1 MKTRML
7 SAIEV
12 QTLVAA
18 AAAGDAEAMNLLA
31 YHFRPLII
39 RAAKRYLRVGYE
51 EAVQEGYLALLEAV
65 RQFEPAFGVPFT
77 GFLNAKLR
85 GDVRTAM
92 RRLWRYEEHIDRASG
107 GRDDGRFDAEVWDA
121 LQAGGRGARS
131 GGVAGARSGSA
142 ASTPGSG
149 YGPGLAGGVADAY
162 ELAEFYMVLEQVP
175 LSSRERLAVAGM
187 LRGESCADMAKQCGV
202 SIDTVRTWRKRALRK
217 LREAL
222 SAMK

>member
-18 AAAGDAEAMNLLA
+18 ASAGDAQAMNLLA
-31 YHFRPLII
+31 YHFRPLIV

-107 GRDDGRFDAEVWDA
+107 GRDDSRFDAEVWDA
-121 LQAGGRGARS
+121 LQAGGRGGRGGGGLGGRS
-131 GGVAGARSGSA
+131 ASGAAAVGGSGS
-142 ASTPGSG
+142 
-149 YGPGLAGGVADAY
+149 GLDVADAY

-175 LSSRERLAVAGM
+175 LSSRERLAVTGM
-187 LRGESCADMAKQCGV
+187 LRRESCADMAKQCGV

-222 SAMK
+222 SEMK